1 MKITK
6 NIIVDIRGL
15 KVIPLNLNQILTLL
29 KVKFYSDKELLNFK
43 VHKEDVQYLVDNR
56 YLIVNNPENSTQ
68 KYYLREKG
76 KVALDK
82 IISIETK
89 DINSK
94 LVLKDIS
101 TKDYIEDFKILVNN
115 FRSKFKGLKLGS
127 MGNPQAVKDKLK
139 RWMKDNPQITHKEI
153 LNAVDNYLESLNG
166 DYRFLQRADY
176 FIYKQNLKKEEVSRL
191 SLHIEEN
198 QKEVVNSDWT
208 TSLK

>member
-166 DYRFLQRADY
+166 DYRFLQRAD
-176 FIYKQNLKKEEVSRL
+176 
-191 SLHIEEN
+191 
-198 QKEVVNSDWT
+198 
-208 TSLK
+208 